1 MNEEAIPLT
10 WINEHIAWL
19 EGLDNAFSTLTALD
33 IRVMV
38 KRWKEENF
46 LCPYC
51 GERSKWCG
59 AYTWH
64 GKMNWKLKSLLAKSH
79 DWRIDHYKCH
89 NCGAAWDTDPYPTD
103 ITGLR

>member
-1 MNEEAIPLT
+1 MKITKLPN
-10 WINEHIAWL
+10 
-19 EGLDNAFSTLTALD
+19 ALD
-33 IRVMV
+33 PTFLIGQKIM
-38 KRWKEENF
+38 EQNF